1 MRILDIIYPRRCP
14 ICNGIVGGRKTR
26 VCPDCVGKLSIIK
39 EPRCKKCSKQLE
51 NNQDEY
57 CFDCHH
63 KKHYFDEGYAVLQ
76 YDEQM
81 QKSMAYFKFHGRP
94 EYGEFYAELLVRAAR
109 QIIERWQV
117 EVLLPVPIHRAR
129 RNTRGYNQTEII
141 GRVLSKELAIPIRTD
156 LIKRV
161 KNTKAQK
168 QLNIDERKKNVQNA
182 FIASSEVGKYG
193 CILIIDDIYTTGS
206 TIDEMAKEL
215 REKGVNK
222 VFFLTVCIGG
232 GF

>member
-14 ICNGIVGGRKTR
+14 ICNGIVGGKKTR
-26 VCPDCVGKLSIIK
+26 ACSDCMGKLSIIK

-63 KKHYFDEGYAVLQ
+63 KKHYFDEGYAVLR

-117 EVLLPVPIHRAR
+117 GVLLPVPIHRAR
-129 RNTRGYNQTEII
+129 RNIRGYNQTEII
-141 GRVLSKELAIPIRTD
+141 GRVLSRELSIPIHTN

-182 FIASSEVGKYG
+182 FIARAEVGQYE
-193 CILIIDDIYTTGS
+193 CVLIIDDIYTTGS

-215 REKGVNK
+215 RAKGVKK